1 MKLVVD
7 TSVLIAVVAGEA
19 SRNRLI
25 ELTTGA
31 ELVAPASVHWE
42 VGNALAAMVRRRRI
56 TIQQALRAAAGY
68 GTISLRLIDVPLEEA
83 LSIAAEFGL
92 YAYDAYVVVCALGQR
107 ASLLTLDDQLAAAA
121 RRAGVQVPEVQ
132 S

>member
-1 MKLVVD
+1 
-7 TSVLIAVVAGEA
+7 
-19 SRNRLI
+19 LI

-56 TIQQALRAAAGY
+56 TIEQALRAAAGY

-83 LSIAAEFGL
+83 LSIATEFGL